1 MVRKDKNFKLSI
13 SLLMALVLLMLP
25 SAALAADVN
34 YGSGD
39 YSGTTGKGSKEWK
52 YNTGG
57 RGVRISIYFVE
68 GGKENFADPN
78 CEIYPIGKPT
88 DFAKYE
94 MDYNAKPEYIVDD
107 YSKMSVFDYMNR
119 EGKKYSAQHSSIE
132 PFHYVKASE
141 PICQSMPDIMY
152 ADRSDWE
159 RWFTGND
166 FENIP
171 NQHEGIITDRF
182 SSHA

>member
-52 YNTGG
+52 YNTDG

-78 CEIYPIGKPT
+78 FEINQIGKPT
-88 DFAKYE
+88 E
-94 MDYNAKPEYIVDD
+94 TE
-107 YSKMSVFDYMNR
+107 
-119 EGKKYSAQHSSIE
+119 SS
-132 PFHYVKASE
+132 
-141 PICQSMPDIMY
+141 
-152 ADRSDWE
+152 R
-159 RWFTGND
+159 NL
-166 FENIP
+166 
-171 NQHEGIITDRF
+171 
-182 SSHA
+182 

>member
-1 MVRKDKNFKLSI
+1 MRKDKNFKLSI

-39 YSGTTGKGSKEWK
+39 YSGTTGKGSKDWK

-88 DFAKYE
+88 E
-94 MDYNAKPEYIVDD
+94 TE
-107 YSKMSVFDYMNR
+107 
-119 EGKKYSAQHSSIE
+119 SS
-132 PFHYVKASE
+132 
-141 PICQSMPDIMY
+141 
-152 ADRSDWE
+152 R
-159 RWFTGND
+159 NL
-166 FENIP
+166 
-171 NQHEGIITDRF
+171 
-182 SSHA
+182 